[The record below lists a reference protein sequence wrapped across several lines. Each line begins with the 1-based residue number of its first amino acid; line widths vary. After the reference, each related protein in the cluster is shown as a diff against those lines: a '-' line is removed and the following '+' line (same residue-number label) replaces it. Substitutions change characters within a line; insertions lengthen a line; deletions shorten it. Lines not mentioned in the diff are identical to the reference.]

1 MPRTLLFCD
10 LDLQFHGYWWP
21 LKGHIFAHFGPVLIF
36 SFSETEMLTDRQK
49 TNKQRNYTNFESNLA
64 MMAVFTL
71 EHDFASLYTFWGE
84 LSQN

>member
-49 TNKQRNYTNFESNLA
+49 TNKQRNYTNFESYDGSVHSRARFREFVHIL
-64 MMAVFTL
+64 
-71 EHDFASLYTFWGE
+71 G
-84 LSQN
+84 